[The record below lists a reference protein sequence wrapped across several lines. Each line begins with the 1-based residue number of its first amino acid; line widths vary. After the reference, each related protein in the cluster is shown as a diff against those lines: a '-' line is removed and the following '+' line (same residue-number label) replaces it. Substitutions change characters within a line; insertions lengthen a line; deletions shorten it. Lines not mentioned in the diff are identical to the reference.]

1 MSAWAY
7 SCEDQTTN
15 LDKDVQSFLQDQELL
30 AAELLIELSTW
41 KYEGSD
47 TMIDFIDTLK
57 SVWTNHCKYIQK

>member
-7 SCEDQTTN
+7 SCEDQTTH
-15 LDKDVQSFLQDQELL
+15 LDEDVQSFLQDQELL
-30 AAELLIELSTW
+30 AAELLIELSTR

-57 SVWTNHCKYIQK
+57 SVWTNHCKCIQE